1 MAGRDVWLV
10 HPWSLGDTP
19 RDLPDGCLRLALL
32 LSDFH
37 DAWPWSAARW
47 SFVGA
52 RMAELAPQC
61 WYGSRQDVSKA
72 LASARTVHALDDPHL
87 AGLWPDAVK
96 RRAAPRLFA
105 EVERPCASFSQW
117 WTRVTRGVASLHELP
132 GLAALRVEGSAGPL
146 FDPPAASADG
156 APTQHA

>member
-1 MAGRDVWLV
+1 MQTDARSA
-10 HPWSLGDTP
+10 PE
-19 RDLPDGCLRLALL
+19 RFLRLGLL

-52 RMAELAPQC
+52 RLAELAPQC

-96 RRAAPRLFA
+96 RRAVVETLFRQLL
-105 EVERPCASFSQW
+105 EILDVSGCNVRPEFEGHFAGTGGKNGNF
-117 WTRVTRGVASLHELP
+117 AHIDSLM
-132 GLAALRVEGSAGPL
+132 
-146 FDPPAASADG
+146 ADG
-156 APTQHA
+156 